1 MRGEEGA
8 SGTTHKRKLPRRSGG
23 GGGGEGEGH
32 KKLSIRKGSC
42 RFSQQFSFGH
52 PKQ

>member
-8 SGTTHKRKLPRRSGG
+8 SGTTHKRKLPRRSG